1 MIFQVRFANFDYS
14 VSPEPPSV
22 ATVGALPTVGAY
34 PARGLVLAIR
44 RSDSPYYVVS
54 PCFAITKRL
63 LPYCDLRFVDSK
75 GHSRFVLRIS
85 IIVFHRSRDRYPRF
99 TLFQRWASAARSL
112 TLAIAPRDC

>member
-85 IIVFHRSRDRYPRF
+85 IISVSLEPPIGSHGWRSSSRGLLP
-99 TLFQRWASAARSL
+99 LGA
-112 TLAIAPRDC
+112 